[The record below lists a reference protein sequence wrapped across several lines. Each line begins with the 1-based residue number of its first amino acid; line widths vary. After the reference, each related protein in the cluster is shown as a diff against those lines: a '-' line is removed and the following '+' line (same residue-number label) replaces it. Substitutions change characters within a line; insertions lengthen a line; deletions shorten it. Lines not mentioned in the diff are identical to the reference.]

1 MAGDGKYPETG
12 PAQNEDE
19 GGQDSPSATSMADSA
34 AAGEAGDR
42 AGPGSTEAPSG
53 VAFGGDRTWVD
64 RDDDSGSGGD
74 SDSDRDGVAPTFLVD
89 SDYGDDFPGAPG
101 AADDDV
107 SGPYD
112 PDPGYAAF
120 ANELDDPLA
129 DWPAPDTPLDSLPE
143 MRGRGGAD
151 DGAPRRDPFAD
162 DLLSRQLSDPGG
174 GPEAGFGP
182 PADDFPEAAFFGDP
196 VEHDPADDYSG
207 LAPGEADAAPPGVD
221 RDAAPP
227 TADAP
232 QFASGHE
239 FGTGA
244 GKNDADRSH
253 APAPQRS
260 APLVTE
266 QPEPPDIGD
275 GDEQAYRDFDDRAAG
290 ADIYA
295 DTADVINR
303 GTGADDSEAFV
314 DDFLNGLD
322 DPHDTDLPEN
332 RALPMR
338 DAVADADI
346 GAEVAATLPPLRSGA
361 QDAAAAD
368 YRAAIDS
375 ADDGE
380 ADTRSMLEDASNGGS
395 GGTKDDAGLPWG
407 MIAVVAVALLLLAA
421 GGFGVVQQRSSLKAE
436 IRDLQAQ
443 LATAVAPEEAAAERE
458 QQRRIEVE
466 NESLAA
472 EIAALEAENASLA
485 NQLASLEA
493 QLEQQLAAQERAA
506 ARESQAATEASA
518 RPAQSTAREPTA
530 PAGRA
535 ADASGWFVNFGSY
548 AQESIARRWADRLEV
563 SEGRVVVQ
571 EARASGQTLYRVR
584 VVGLPT
590 RDAAER
596 IATTLERQHQL
607 PRLWVGRN

>member
-1 MAGDGKYPETG
+1 MAGDGRYPETD
-12 PAQNEDE
+12 PEQNEDE
-19 GGQDSPSATSMADSA
+19 GGTDSRSAGSLADSA

-53 VAFGGDRTWVD
+53 GAFGGDRTRMD
-64 RDDDSGSGGD
+64 RDDDSRSGGD
-74 SDSDRDGVAPTFLVD
+74 SSRDSDGTSPTFLVD
-89 SDYGDDFPGAPG
+89 SDYDDDFPGAPG
-101 AADDDV
+101 AADDEI
-107 SGPYD
+107 SGQYS

-120 ANELDDPLA
+120 AGELDDPLA

-143 MRGRGGAD
+143 MRGRGAAD
-151 DGAPRRDPFAD
+151 DVTPRLDPFAD
-162 DLLSRQLSDPGG
+162 DSHSGQIS
-174 GPEAGFGP
+174 GPAGEPDTVSVP

-196 VEHDPADDYSG
+196 VEHDLADDYSG
-207 LAPGEADAAPPGVD
+207 PAPGEADAAPYGVD
-221 RDAAPP
+221 RDEAVTL
-227 TADAP
+227 TADDP
-232 QFASGHE
+232 EFASGRGVDPGVGE
-239 FGTGA
+239 
-244 GKNDADRSH
+244 NDTDRSH
-253 APAPQRS
+253 APAPQQS
-260 APLVTE
+260 APPVTK
-266 QPEPPDIGD
+266 QPEPPDIED
-275 GDEQAYRDFDDRAAG
+275 SDEQAYRDFDDRAAG

-295 DTADVINR
+295 DTADVNSD
-303 GTGADDSEAFV
+303 GAGADDSEAFV
-314 DDFLNGLD
+314 DDFLNDLD
-322 DPHDTDLPEN
+322 DPDDTDLPEN

-338 DAVADADI
+338 DALADADI
-346 GAEVAATLPPLRSGA
+346 GAELAAALPPLRSGA
-361 QDAAAAD
+361 RDEATAD
-368 YRAAIDS
+368 YRAAIDR
-375 ADDGE
+375 AGDGE
-380 ADTRSMLEDASNGGS
+380 AGTRSMLGGAGDGGS

-472 EIAALEAENASLA
+472 EIAALEAENEALA
-485 NQLASLEA
+485 DQLSSLEA

-506 ARESQAATEASA
+506 RDSQAAAEASA
-518 RPAQSTAREPTA
+518 RQAQSTAREPTA

-535 ADASGWFVNFGSY
+535 VDASGWFVNFGSY

-596 IATTLERQHQL
+596 TASKLEREHQL

>member
-1 MAGDGKYPETG
+1 MAGDGRYPETD
-12 PAQNEDE
+12 PEQNEDE
-19 GGQDSPSATSMADSA
+19 RGTDSPSAGSLADSA

-53 VAFGGDRTWVD
+53 GAFGGDRTRMD
-64 RDDDSGSGGD
+64 RDDDSRFGGD
-74 SDSDRDGVAPTFLVD
+74 SSRDSDGTSPTFLVD
-89 SDYGDDFPGAPG
+89 SDYDDDFPGAPG
-101 AADDDV
+101 AADDEI
-107 SGPYD
+107 SGQYS

-120 ANELDDPLA
+120 ARELDDPLA

-143 MRGRGGAD
+143 MRGRGSAD
-151 DGAPRRDPFAD
+151 D
-162 DLLSRQLSDPGG
+162 
-174 GPEAGFGP
+174 
-182 PADDFPEAAFFGDP
+182 
-196 VEHDPADDYSG
+196 DYPG
-207 LAPGEADAAPPGVD
+207 LAPGEADAPTPGVD
-221 RDAAPP
+221 RDEGAPL
-227 TADAP
+227 TADDP
-232 QFASGHE
+232 EFASGRG
-239 FGTGA
+239 FGPGV
-244 GKNDADRSH
+244 GENDPDRSH
-253 APAPQRS
+253 AQAPQQS
-260 APLVTE
+260 APPVTK
-266 QPEPPDIGD
+266 QPEPTDIGD
-275 GDEQAYRDFDDRAAG
+275 GDEQAYRDFDDRAAD
-290 ADIYA
+290 ADMYA
-295 DTADVINR
+295 DTADVNSD
-303 GTGADDSEAFV
+303 GAGADDSEAFV
-314 DDFLNGLD
+314 DDFLNDLD
-322 DPHDTDLPEN
+322 DPDDTDLQEN

-338 DAVADADI
+338 DALADADI
-346 GAEVAATLPPLRSGA
+346 GAELAAALPPLRSGA
-361 QDAAAAD
+361 QDEATAD
-368 YRAAIDS
+368 YRAAIDR
-375 ADDGE
+375 AGDGE
-380 ADTRSMLEDASNGGS
+380 AGTRSMIGGASDGGS

-472 EIAALEAENASLA
+472 EIVALEAENEALA
-485 NQLASLEA
+485 DQLSSLEA

-506 ARESQAATEASA
+506 RDSQAAAEASA
-518 RPAQSTAREPTA
+518 RQEQSTARESTA

-548 AQESIARRWADRLEV
+548 AQEAIARRWADRLEV

-596 IATTLERQHQL
+596 IASKLEREHQL